1 MKSAGEHRVR
11 LSVEVP
17 PDEFGKD
24 LDAAYR
30 RLAERVRV
38 PGFRKGKAP
47 RQIIDAQVGRDAVV
61 GEFVEAAV
69 PVYYRQAL
77 REHDLA
83 PIADPEFS
91 VQDVDL
97 ERPLRFTAEVTV
109 RPRLKLKEKEYRGL
123 KVSRPSTVV
132 SEEEVERAL
141 DRLRDRFAELES
153 VERPLTDGDYAVI
166 DLRATLHDEE
176 IAELSRLDGL
186 YEVGSATFVEG
197 LDRELRGKKV
207 GDIVQFTE
215 TLDERAGERAGQ
227 TVSFR
232 VLVKDVKA
240 KQVPVADDGFAK
252 TASEFDTL
260 EELRGAIRGQIAE
273 AVERSADGAVRDR
286 VLAALVDRVKVDLP
300 DLLVDDET
308 EHRMAHARENAE
320 RAGITLEQ
328 ALDAQGFDLERF
340 RTDARAHSVRA
351 LTQDLALEAV
361 ARAEDIQVTP
371 EELGAEVANLA
382 SALGREPKEV
392 ARSLDRSGQIVAL
405 AGDIIRAKA
414 LDVLVEHAKV
424 TPEPPGAPR
433 SDNPPS
439 ERTTGG
445 TP

>member
-1 MKSAGEHRVR
+1 MQTSMKNAGEHRVR
-11 LSVEVP
+11 LTVEVP

-47 RQIIDAQVGRDAVV
+47 RQIIDAQIGRDAVV
-61 GEFVEAAV
+61 GEFVETAV
-69 PVYYRQAL
+69 PTYYRAAL

-91 VQDVDL
+91 IQDVDL
-97 ERPLRFTAEVTV
+97 ERPLKFTAEVVV
-109 RPRLKLKEKEYRGL
+109 RPRLQLKEKEYTGL
-123 KVSRPSTVV
+123 KVSRPSTEV
-132 SEEEVERAL
+132 SDEEVGRAL
-141 DRLRDRFAELES
+141 DRLRERFAELES
-153 VERPLTDGDYAVI
+153 VERPLVDGDFAVV
-166 DLRATLHDEE
+166 DLRATLHDAEVP
-176 IAELSRLDGL
+176 ELSRPDAL
-186 YEVGSATFVEG
+186 YEVGSGTFVAG
-197 LDRELRGKKV
+197 LDTELRGTRA
-207 GDIVQFTE
+207 GDILRFTE

-227 TVSFR
+227 TISFQ

-240 KQVPVADDGFAK
+240 KKVPVADDDFAK

-260 EELRGAIRGQIAE
+260 EELRGAIREQIAE
-273 AVERSADGAVRDR
+273 SVERSADAAVRDR
-286 VLAALVDRVKVDLP
+286 VLAALVERVKVDLP

-320 RAGITLEQ
+320 RAGITLER
-328 ALDAQGFDLERF
+328 ALAAQGWDVERF

-361 ARAEDIQVTP
+361 ARAEDLQVSP
-371 EELGAEVANLA
+371 EELGQEVANLA
-382 SALGREPKEV
+382 TALGRDAKEV

-405 AGDIIRAKA
+405 AGDIIRSKA
-414 LDVLVEHAKV
+414 LDVLVERAKV

-433 SDNPPS
+433 PESTS
-439 ERTTGG
+439 E
-445 TP
+445 